1 MGPVF
6 SGDGARD
13 PALRQIRD
21 PGRRRRVTEPLD
33 RPAASESLVVRRQPL
48 GGGDATAPASDLE
61 LVVMTAYEAHN
72 RDLLA
77 FARALVRDPEAAEDL
92 VADAFLRLI
101 NEVRAGRTPME
112 TRGWLYRVVANLVV
126 SRGRRLRT
134 AQRFLSRLVD
144 RRVQESPE
152 SRLVRSEIRGDLLV
166 ALAALP
172 IDGRV
177 ALVMAARGSTGQEIA
192 AALGKS
198 ETATRTAL
206 YRARMKLR
214 EQLSEGVER

>member
-1 MGPVF
+1 M
-6 SGDGARD
+6 
-13 PALRQIRD
+13 
-21 PGRRRRVTEPLD
+21 TEPLD
-33 RPAASESLVVRRQPL
+33 RPAASESLVVRPQPL
-48 GGGDATAPASDLE
+48 GRGGASTTAGDIE
-61 LVVMTAYEAHN
+61 LVVMSAYDAHN

-77 FARALVRDPEAAEDL
+77 FARALVRNPEAAEDL

-101 NEVRAGRTPME
+101 NEVRAGRAPTE

-152 SRLVRSEIRGDLLV
+152 SSLARSEVRSDLLA

-172 IDGRV
+172 TDGRV
-177 ALVMAARGSTGQEIA
+177 ALVMAARGSTGHEIA
-192 AALGKS
+192 TALGKS

-206 YRARMKLR
+206 YRARIKLR
-214 EQLSEGVER
+214 EQLSEGVEK

>member
-1 MGPVF
+1 M
-6 SGDGARD
+6 
-13 PALRQIRD
+13 
-21 PGRRRRVTEPLD
+21 TEPLD
-33 RPAASESLVVRRQPL
+33 RPATSESLVVRPQPL
-48 GGGDATAPASDLE
+48 GRGGASTTAGDVE
-61 LVVMTAYEAHN
+61 LAVMSAYDAHN

-77 FARALVRDPEAAEDL
+77 FARALVRDPETAEDI

-101 NEVRAGRTPME
+101 NEVRAGRAPAE

-152 SRLVRSEIRGDLLV
+152 SSLARSEVRSDLLV

-172 IDGRV
+172 TDGRI
-177 ALVMAARGSTGQEIA
+177 ALVMAARGSTGHEIA
-192 AALGKS
+192 TALGKS

-214 EQLSEGVER
+214 EQLSEGVEK

>member
-1 MGPVF
+1 M
-6 SGDGARD
+6 
-13 PALRQIRD
+13 
-21 PGRRRRVTEPLD
+21 TEPLD
-33 RPAASESLVVRRQPL
+33 RPAASESLVVRPQPL
-48 GGGDATAPASDLE
+48 GRGGASTTAGDIE
-61 LVVMTAYEAHN
+61 LVVMSAYDAHN

-101 NEVRAGRTPME
+101 NEVRAGRAPAE

-152 SRLVRSEIRGDLLV
+152 SSLARSEVRSDLLA

-172 IDGRV
+172 TDGRV
-177 ALVMAARGSTGQEIA
+177 ALVMAARGSTGHEIA
-192 AALGKS
+192 TALGKS

-206 YRARMKLR
+206 YRARIKLR
-214 EQLSEGVER
+214 EQLSEGVEK